1 MFNVCLFSTDLIGC
15 RPKSGKY
22 INYEDTNHV
31 RFLSKHERTVNQGL
45 LLEKHSS
52 LEVSTT
58 AGTTQTREGMGWTD
72 VERYV
77 KVAAFDTSWDSEILR
92 ACLGNPKWSSAFF
105 LINHDNCGKLLWYS
119 FMMWYVVS
127 SLYYYP
133 VWNSHSVEHGWSS
146 SDAYFLQWVA

>member
-45 LLEKHSS
+45 WLEKHSS

-58 AGTTQTREGMGWTD
+58 AGTTQTREGMGRTD
-72 VERYV
+72 VE
-77 KVAAFDTSWDSEILR
+77 D
-92 ACLGNPKWSSAFF
+92 
-105 LINHDNCGKLLWYS
+105 
-119 FMMWYVVS
+119 M
-127 SLYYYP
+127 
-133 VWNSHSVEHGWSS
+133 
-146 SDAYFLQWVA
+146 